1 MYKRHKWLIAVIFV
15 TVFIVAAF
23 LEADYSEIAESSI
36 SVMAIAIAVYIGATS
51 VILGSAYAEKMKSQV
66 DPEIRTSSSL
76 GVLASYLRTAGTF
89 GIGTIVI
96 STMYSLGIGNQQLM
110 ALFSGNHHL
119 EWIVESI
126 HNVISSLAC
135 GLFAVNI
142 VFMYL
147 ILVFL
152 INSMTKSV

>member
-23 LEADYSEIAESSI
+23 LKADYSEIAESSI

-76 GVLASYLRTAGTF
+76 GVLASYLRTAGAF
-89 GIGTIVI
+89 GIGRPGVKFCVSDIRQ
-96 STMYSLGIGNQQLM
+96 SQ
-110 ALFSGNHHL
+110 
-119 EWIVESI
+119 EWHWKVGRI
-126 HNVISSLAC
+126 LA
-135 GLFAVNI
+135 
-142 VFMYL
+142 
-147 ILVFL
+147 
-152 INSMTKSV
+152 

>member
-23 LEADYSEIAESSI
+23 LKADYSEIAESSI

-76 GVLASYLRTAGTF
+76 GVLASYLRTAGT
-89 GIGTIVI
+89 
-96 STMYSLGIGNQQLM
+96 LGIGNQQLM
-110 ALFSGNHHL
+110 VLFSGNHYL